1 MADDLDAF
9 FDEVS
14 AAEAEAIDQVEEK
27 DTIKSDDEIVPPPAK
42 KAKKTNNKPIRPM
55 GVVVAAASSAPA
67 AQVSFDITTTIV
79 GGVPSNNVTKAIAPS
94 SLAPPPPPPPPPP
107 GSLPNVNK
115 TQKPHVRTAAGHTWI
130 DPTLNEW
137 PENDFRIFVGN
148 LDKSVTDQQLY
159 DHFVKYPS
167 LAKAKVV
174 RDPKGASKGYGF
186 VSLLKPLECA
196 KAIREMDQTW
206 LSSRP
211 IRTKRSD
218 WKERELKTVK
228 QKRRKG

>member
-14 AAEAEAIDQVEEK
+14 AAEAEAIDQVREK
-27 DTIKSDDEIVPPPAK
+27 ETAKIDDEIIPPPAK
-42 KAKKTNNKPIRPM
+42 KAKKTNDRPIRPM

-67 AQVSFDITTTIV
+67 PQVFPVITTTIV
-79 GGVPSNNVTKAIAPS
+79 DGLPSTNVTKVIAPS
-94 SLAPPPPPPPPPP
+94 LPPPPLPPGPPP
-107 GSLPNVNK
+107 NANK
-115 TQKPHVRTAAGHTWI
+115 KQKPHVRTGAAGHTWI
-130 DPTLNEW
+130 DPTLNDW

-159 DHFVKYPS
+159 DHFAKYPS

-174 RDPKGASKGYGF
+174 RDPKGTSKGYGF

-218 WKERELKTVK
+218 WKERELKIVK

>member
-14 AAEAEAIDQVEEK
+14 AAEAEAIDEAVEKES
-27 DTIKSDDEIVPPPAK
+27 TNNNDDEIVPPPAK
-42 KAKKTNNKPIRPM
+42 KAKKTSDKPIRPL

-67 AQVSFDITTTIV
+67 PQKAPPVIPTPTVDIIPATTTATK
-79 GGVPSNNVTKAIAPS
+79 VT
-94 SLAPPPPPPPPPP
+94 APPPPPPPPLPP
-107 GSLPNVNK
+107 GPPPRTN
-115 TQKPHVRTAAGHTWI
+115 TKPHVRSAAGETWI
-130 DPTLNEW
+130 DPSLNEW

-148 LDKSVTDQQLY
+148 LDKIVTDQQLY
-159 DHFVKYPS
+159 DHFAKYPS

-174 RDPKGASKGYGF
+174 RDKMGTSKGYGF
-186 VSLLKPLECA
+186 VSLLKPLEMA
-196 KAIREMDQTW
+196 RAIREMDQTW

-218 WKERELKTVK
+218 WKERDLKTVVK
-228 QKRRKG
+228 KKRKAKR